1 MRWTDPL
8 DLYGVYLWVLI
19 EPDLD
24 LDKER
29 MDLQGLI
36 VKKGPHWV
44 WRQRQRLVAER
55 IFIRDF

>member
-8 DLYGVYLWVLI
+8 DLHGVYLWELI

-29 MDLQGLI
+29 MDLQDL
-36 VKKGPHWV
+36 VDEKGS
-44 WRQRQRLVAER
+44 E
-55 IFIRDF
+55 